1 MITDFVNL
9 LSPAQGCPWSGFS
22 PDTLHFCE
30 ERLCAWVVSPAEAWT
45 NILYLVIGIVLLKKF
60 RAFGLSAIA
69 VGICSFIYHAS
80 HVHWTE
86 TLDLASM
93 NFLGALLITLN
104 IKRLKPELSRLATAI
119 AYATVLFLSWAS
131 LLIFDGTDRLAVF
144 GVLLTVTVILEAMI
158 KMRSGNYQYSVNY
171 RWFWAAF
178 GILGVSFFIWQLDFH
193 KISCDPGNHLIS
205 GHGIWHL
212 MNSFCFYC
220 LARFYRHAALSG
232 APMASANRERPH

>member
-1 MITDFVNL
+1 MISDFINML
-9 LSPAQGCPWSGFS
+9 APTQGCPWSGFS

-30 ERLCAWVVSPAEAWT
+30 QRLCAWIVSPAETWT
-45 NILYLVIGIVLLKKF
+45 NILYIVIGFVLLRKF

-104 IKRLKPELSRLATAI
+104 IRRLFATLSSFVTGLI
-119 AYATVLFLSWAS
+119 YSSVLLLSWVG
-131 LLIFDGTDRLAVF
+131 LLLFDGTDRLAVF
-144 GVLLTVTVILEAMI
+144 GALLTTTVLLELVILV
-158 KMRSGNYQYSVNY
+158 KSDKRPFSPDY

-178 GILGVSFFIWQLDFH
+178 GILGVSFFIWNLDFH
-193 KISCDPGNHLIS
+193 KISCDPENHWIS

-220 LARFYRHAALSG
+220 LAMFYRENNATL
-232 APMASANRERPH
+232 RR